1 MRLLAALLLA
11 LAPAAT
17 WGAEVAGVTLPASEQ
32 VSAGAPAL
40 VLNGAGLRRKFIFK
54 VYVIGLYLPHKAPTA
69 QQALALAGPKSI
81 DIRMLRDVSA
91 QEFTNA
97 LFDGLRA
104 NQDASGMKA
113 IEPRAK
119 RLAAL
124 MATLKEAKD
133 GMRIAL
139 DWLPGQGTRVAV
151 DGKPIGDPIPGEDFY
166 RALLGI
172 WLGPHPVQADLKSAL
187 LGAPN

>member
-1 MRLLAALLLA
+1 MRLLAALLFA
-11 LAPAAT
+11 LAAAAA

-32 VSAGAPAL
+32 VFAVGPAL

-54 VYVIGLYLPHKAPTA
+54 VYVIGLYLPHKASTA
-69 QQALALAGPKSI
+69 EQALALAGPKRI

-97 LFDGLRA
+97 LFEGLRA
-104 NQDASGMKA
+104 NESPSAMRA
-113 IEPRAK
+113 IEPRAE

-124 MATLKEAKD
+124 MATLKEARD

-151 DGKPIGDPIPGEDFY
+151 DGKPIGDTIPGEDFY

>member
-1 MRLLAALLLA
+1 MRLLAAVLLA
-11 LAPAAT
+11 LASAAA

-32 VSAGAPAL
+32 VSAGGAVL

-54 VYVIGLYLPHKAPTA
+54 VYAIGLYLPHRAPTA
-69 QQALALAGPKSI
+69 EQALALAGPKGI

-91 QEFTNA
+91 EEFTNA

-104 NQDASGMKA
+104 NQGPSGMKA
-113 IEPRAK
+113 IEPRA
-119 RLAAL
+119 RQLAAL

-151 DGKPIGDPIPGEDFY
+151 DGKPIGDPIPGEGFY

-172 WLGPHPVQADLKSAL
+172 WLGPHPVQADLKNAL